1 MSSEDASIL
10 MDILKQYY
18 EKTSEM
24 IVFLNS
30 KGQVINMNEAA
41 RKVISEDNQSSLT
54 HAICRR

>member
-41 RKVISEDNQSSLT
+41 EE
-54 HAICRR
+54 